1 MARIAVYPGS
11 FDPPT
16 LGHMD
21 IVRRA
26 SGLFDELIVAVGIN
40 RSKSPFLT
48 VEERVE
54 ALGCCTS
61 DLPNVRVDSFSG
73 LLIDYAKSV
82 GACAVI
88 RGLRAIADFEYEF
101 QMAMVNRELC
111 DRIESVFLMT
121 NWEHGYVSSGIVK
134 EIAMFGG
141 EYRSMVPDCIVPI
154 IERAVRS
161 HRSDR

>member
-16 LGHMD
+16 LGHLD

-26 SGLFDELIVAVGIN
+26 AGLFDELVVAVGIN

-48 VEERVE
+48 VEERMQ
-54 ALGCCTS
+54 ALACCTGEF
-61 DLPNVRVDSFSG
+61 PNVRVDSFSG
-73 LLIDYAKSV
+73 LLIDYAKAM

-101 QMAMVNRELC
+101 QMAMANRGLC
-111 DRIESVFLMT
+111 ADIESVFLMT

-134 EIAMFGG
+134 EIALFGG
-141 EYRSMVPDCIVPI
+141 DYRNMVPECIVPI